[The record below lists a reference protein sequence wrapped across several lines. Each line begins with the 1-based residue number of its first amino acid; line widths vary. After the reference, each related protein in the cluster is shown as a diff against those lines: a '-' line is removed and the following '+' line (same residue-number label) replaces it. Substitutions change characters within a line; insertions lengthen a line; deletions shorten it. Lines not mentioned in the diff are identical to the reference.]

1 MRNLNEMGGLVP
13 PLFFR
18 FDFLI
23 CPCNFGMP
31 RYNTGMDEQVM
42 NPANTPESSSE
53 LRKLDH
59 NGFFTNTFQM
69 KRLAKGFLRFALPKD
84 LRKHLDLEGL
94 TIEPRHKT
102 DDVFRDRISD
112 VTYRVPI
119 KDSEHYVDFF
129 VICEHK
135 SYNDL
140 WTIFQLWTYVYLVIQ
155 LEYRKVADAGTVP
168 ADYRLPPVI
177 AIILHHGESRFTG
190 KTELS
195 ELFLQLPG
203 IEKYLPKLQAVLVDL
218 SAIEDE
224 DVLEDPEVPELRL
237 VLIALKVVFR
247 KDVSTKITEI
257 LEELKPISDD
267 PIIQD
272 IIRTVWHYLVYSATY
287 SERDYGI
294 LYETINK
301 IVEVETM
308 PTMLEKW
315 SAERKSGWQA
325 ETGQNMVLKAMR
337 KKFENVPQEIENAVL
352 SKSDPIVLES
362 LLEHVFDCD
371 TLDEFA
377 TGL

>member
-1 MRNLNEMGGLVP
+1 MNGRHYVAFFGFDLSDLPLV
-13 PLFFR
+13 LTEH
-18 FDFLI
+18 
-23 CPCNFGMP
+23 FG
-31 RYNTGMDEQVM
+31 YNTQMDEQVTT
-42 NPANTPESSSE
+42 PANVPEPSTE

-69 KRLAKGFLRFALPKD
+69 KRLAKGFLRFALPRD
-84 LRKHLDLEGL
+84 LRKHLELDGL

-102 DDVFRDRISD
+102 DDVYRDRISD

-119 KDSEHYVDFF
+119 KGTEHHVDFF

-155 LEYRKVADAGTVP
+155 QEYRKVSDAGTVP

-224 DVLEDPEVPELRL
+224 DVPFDPEVPELKL
-237 VLIALKVVFR
+237 VLTALKVVFR

-257 LEELKPISDD
+257 LEELKPISND

-294 LYETINK
+294 LYEIINK
-301 IVEVETM
+301 IVEVESM
-308 PTMLEKW
+308 PTMIEK
-315 SAERKSGWQA
+315 AEARGVAKGKA
-325 ETGQNMVLKAMR
+325 EMVLKALH
-337 KKFENVPQEIENAVL
+337 KKFKNVPPKIEESVL
-352 SKSDPIVLES
+352 GMSDPIALES
-362 LLEHVFDCD
+362 LLEHVFDSN
-371 TLDEFA
+371 TLEEFVA
-377 TGL
+377 GW